1 LSLESP
7 AVIMGIDI
15 GPDFPFKPTPA
26 AVPSSFKV
34 EKPEYHPGVKITSVK
49 YYVPSLLP
57 LTDVSS
63 SSF

>member
-1 LSLESP
+1 
-7 AVIMGIDI
+7 MGIDI

-49 YYVPSLLP
+49 YYGPSLLP